1 MLKQVGL
8 ETFTDAAAAFGL
20 SVDTPVVPE
29 DVEKVAQWMYDART
43 DIARFFQPAR
53 DAALSYYRDLTQGSQ
68 KAAVVDIGWRG
79 TCGLY
84 LRELFAQA
92 GERTQIVNALVGCIA
107 TPDADIR
114 VASGVN
120 QAYLFSVAGN
130 RDLYAKHAQK
140 NLQLHSSLMELLFTS
155 DQPSF
160 LQFGWDE
167 KGSVQ
172 FHFAPRE
179 EKNMARILAMQQGM
193 MDFARDYA
201 RCEQE
206 VGVELPIPAPDAYA
220 PFAMIMDNTAY
231 NRLLFDDYQFN
242 ELAGRF
248 QEKQRRTIG
257 QQIKGR

>member
-1 MLKQVGL
+1 MARPCILTRPPSL
-8 ETFTDAAAAFGL
+8 ASA
-20 SVDTPVVPE
+20 
-29 DVEKVAQWMYDART
+29 DVYKRQRT

-172 FHFAPRE
+172 FHFC
-179 EKNMARILAMQQGM
+179 LL
-193 MDFARDYA
+193 YTS
-201 RCEQE
+201 RC
-206 VGVELPIPAPDAYA
+206 V
-220 PFAMIMDNTAY
+220 
-231 NRLLFDDYQFN
+231 
-242 ELAGRF
+242 
-248 QEKQRRTIG
+248 
-257 QQIKGR
+257 